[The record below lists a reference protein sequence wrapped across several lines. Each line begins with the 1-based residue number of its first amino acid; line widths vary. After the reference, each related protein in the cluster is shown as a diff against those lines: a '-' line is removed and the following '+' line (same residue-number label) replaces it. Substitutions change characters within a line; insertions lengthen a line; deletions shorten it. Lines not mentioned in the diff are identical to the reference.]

1 MRISTN
7 WSQQLGVI
15 AMTDQHSKLTRIQE
29 ELSTGLKVIRPSDD
43 PIGSVRMA
51 DLQVSITKTEQ
62 YDRNI
67 NMAKPRLEAEETAI
81 QGAEDIIMR
90 AQDLTL
96 QALNATMTTSDRLA
110 IKFEVDE
117 LLQELVG
124 LANTRDSNGEYIFS
138 GDLSDNPAY
147 TYNSVTHEYDYSG
160 GFDQRKLQIAT
171 DRKIPDGDIGFNVF
185 SNIDSVSQEVKAT
198 VNGAEIGERSLFAT
212 LQSLAGALSGSFKQ
226 PNATLTGDRFVK
238 YGMDYRPIGTD
249 PNAKG
254 ATSFTLTSD
263 DPTLPAPATIS
274 ETINLTTD
282 FDSLQ
287 DVVNEINSQINAAAP
302 ITMRAQLNGNQIEFV
317 SLTEGAQSSISIA
330 NGGSGDFMADFG
342 FVSGTN
348 DSALGVDVNASV
360 SATKQHP
367 FPFDYSTSPA
377 TFDIIAADGSF
388 ATINL
393 TANYNDPSYAINFA
407 NLVSDIQAQITG
419 SAIDGKIQLNSTADP
434 LVFEGVVPG
443 GSSSVQI
450 KDDLNQGASFFD
462 NVGLISGV
470 LNRDYEQVTQNAL
483 DDLGTALEHLVQV
496 KAGIGA
502 KLNAFDDQVLLNE
515 KLVLDLKTTLSE
527 VKDLDFTEAIS
538 RFNMQ
543 QASFQAAQQAYAK
556 VQGLTLFNFI

>member
-90 AQDLTL
+90 TQDLTL
-96 QALNATMTTSDRLA
+96 QALNAPMSTSDRLA

-185 SNIDSVSQEVKAT
+185 SNIDSVSQEAEAT
-198 VNGAEIGERSLFAT
+198 VNGTEIGKRSLFAT
-212 LQSLAGALSGSFKQ
+212 LQALAGALSSSFKQ

-238 YGMDYRPIGTD
+238 YGMDYSAAG
-249 PNAKG
+249 KG
-254 ATSFTLTSD
+254 ATSFSLTSD
-263 DPTLPAPATIS
+263 NPAAPPATIT
-274 ETINLTTD
+274 ENITLNTN

-287 DVVNEINSQINAAAP
+287 SVVDEINTQINSAAP

-360 SATKQHP
+360 TASKQHP

-377 TFDIIAADGSF
+377 TFDIVADDGSF

-393 TANYNDPSYAINFA
+393 TANYNDPSYAVNFA

-419 SAIDGKIQLNSTADP
+419 SAIDGKIQLNSTEDP

-462 NVGLISGV
+462 NVGLVSGV

-515 KLVLDLKTTLSE
+515 KFVLDLKTTLSE